1 MKVLFFIPSLEYGG
15 AELTIINLANHFSL
29 LGHDVLITT
38 LGQYKRTN
46 SGINKDIS
54 VFEMNENSTSLNFF
68 SKILNF
74 FHRLVRL
81 RAHLKKTEPDV
92 AISFLTEANT
102 ILLSASIGINANI
115 IISERTHPKYHK
127 ISTFYRVLRSL
138 LYRNATNL
146 VVQTDDILRE
156 CKRFAKAN
164 QISVIPNF
172 IREEFFFSSEKLA
185 NRNPKQIIGYVGR
198 LSSEKRLGDLIRSF
212 SIVLIKFPMWK
223 LHLIGDGPEKHYLK
237 DLAKELGII
246 ESIRFKPAQKNVNEL
261 FFELSIF
268 VLPSQYEGF
277 SNVLLEAMASQV
289 SVISSIEG
297 GSYLIEDGKDG
308 LMYQTR
314 NVNEL
319 AEKISWLIEN
329 PIEAKSQIENASIKV
344 LGYSKSKILP
354 LWVNLIEPKI

>member
-127 ISTFYRVLRSL
+127 ISTFYRVLR
-138 LYRNATNL
+138 
-146 VVQTDDILRE
+146 
-156 CKRFAKAN
+156 
-164 QISVIPNF
+164 
-172 IREEFFFSSEKLA
+172 
-185 NRNPKQIIGYVGR
+185 
-198 LSSEKRLGDLIRSF
+198 
-212 SIVLIKFPMWK
+212 
-223 LHLIGDGPEKHYLK
+223 
-237 DLAKELGII
+237 
-246 ESIRFKPAQKNVNEL
+246 
-261 FFELSIF
+261 
-268 VLPSQYEGF
+268 
-277 SNVLLEAMASQV
+277 
-289 SVISSIEG
+289 
-297 GSYLIEDGKDG
+297 
-308 LMYQTR
+308 
-314 NVNEL
+314 
-319 AEKISWLIEN
+319 
-329 PIEAKSQIENASIKV
+329 
-344 LGYSKSKILP
+344 
-354 LWVNLIEPKI
+354 